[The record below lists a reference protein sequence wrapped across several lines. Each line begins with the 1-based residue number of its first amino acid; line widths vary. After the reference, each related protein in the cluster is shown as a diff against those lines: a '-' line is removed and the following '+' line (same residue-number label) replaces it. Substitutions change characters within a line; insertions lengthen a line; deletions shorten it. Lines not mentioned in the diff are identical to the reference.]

1 MFRFLMIALFLASEA
16 FAGIT
21 PEAMELWKKRDDKE
35 SLTKAVQLIEAQPR
49 DLETLTY
56 LTRGYFLLGEMYTKD
71 DDDKLKVFEKA
82 KKFGDEGMSLNENFK
97 NLKDKDFSKAID
109 TLTLKEIDILYWSAA
124 ALGKWA
130 KANGVMSSLK
140 YKDQILAMIGKVE
153 KLNPDYFYGAVD
165 RYMGGYYAIAPGIA
179 GGDMK
184 KSKKRFH
191 TAMKKGPANLG
202 TKVFYAEVYLTK
214 KDDEKE
220 FTKVLNEVLASPNGP
235 EEIAPENIM
244 EKRKAEELLKNKKD
258 LF

>member
-1 MFRFLMIALFLASEA
+1 MFKFIMIAIFLSAEA
-16 FAGIT
+16 FAGIS
-21 PEAMELWKKRDDKE
+21 PEALELWKKRDNKE
-35 SLTKAVQLIEAQPR
+35 SLTKAVQIIEAGPK

-56 LTRGYFLLGEMYTKD
+56 LTRGYFLMGEYYTND
-71 DDDKLKVFEKA
+71 DDAKLKVFEKA
-82 KKFGDEGMSLNENFK
+82 KKFGDEGMSLNEEYK
-97 NLKDKDFSKAID
+97 NLKEKDITKAID
-109 TLTLKEIDILYWSAA
+109 ALTMKEIDILYWSAA
-124 ALGKWA
+124 SLGKWA

-191 TAMKKGPANLG
+191 TAMIKGPANLG

-220 FTKVLNEVLASPNGP
+220 FTKVLNEVIASPNGP
-235 EEIAPENIM
+235 DEIAPENIL